1 MIRLTFQIEADK
13 SCTKLEE
20 TRAYAVHIKD
30 IIRNDQTFNCELK
43 AFVDK
48 FYKIF
53 CERNGHTLNANEKS
67 LEDKL
72 DYIVENVIMV
82 KEIIVMCK
90 KMMKDEIR
98 STIAQ
103 CSTE

>member
-1 MIRLTFQIEADK
+1 M
-13 SCTKLEE
+13 EE
-20 TRAYAVHIKD
+20 TRAFAVHIKD
-30 IIRNDQTFNCELK
+30 VIRNDQKFNCELK

-53 CERNGHTLNANEKS
+53 CERNGHTPNAKEKM

-72 DYIVENVIMV
+72 DYIVENVIV
-82 KEIIVMCK
+82 VEEIIEMCK